1 MGLPVTMLRCGMFA
15 NVFMA
20 LALHSTAYGGAD
32 PDSHRK
38 APEGQEVFVSADAV
52 KVGGVYEAFLIR
64 FEDRDAAFLSPS
76 RFRVAYTENV
86 LQCRNSEAHA
96 IPESQF
102 GQWHKVSF
110 EVLAL
115 KETAAETPPGS
126 GNWTWTTQI
135 DCRITSLALP

>member
-1 MGLPVTMLRCGMFA
+1 MFA
-15 NVFMA
+15 TALMA
-20 LALHSTAYGGAD
+20 LALLSTADGGAD

-86 LQCRNSEAHA
+86 LQCRNGEDYAV
-96 IPESQF
+96 PETQF
-102 GQWHKVSF
+102 GQWHKISF

-115 KETAAETPPGS
+115 KETAAESPPGS
-126 GNWTWTTQI
+126 GNWTWNTQI
-135 DCRITSLALP
+135 DCRITSLSLP

>member
-1 MGLPVTMLRCGMFA
+1 MNLVLLLS
-15 NVFMA
+15 
-20 LALHSTAYGGAD
+20 LALTNPAMSGAD
-32 PDSHRK
+32 PDSYRK

-52 KVGGVYEAFLIR
+52 EVGGKYEAFMIR
-64 FEDRDAAFLSPS
+64 FKERESAFLSPS

-86 LQCRNSEAHA
+86 LLCRNEAEFPIVDA
-96 IPESQF
+96 QL

-115 KETAAETPPGS
+115 KETAAESPAGS

-135 DCRITSLALP
+135 DCKIMSMSLP